1 MPKKRQFGRPLPDSR
16 AHALNSKPVRLQPGT
31 TNAGVE
37 HRRLGGLAGD
47 EVVIERVVAVLDD
60 DALVDGGRHR
70 RAVVQRRGVVAAAGD
85 ARHPG
90 ETRQRRRV
98 TPHAT
103 VEEGERPGEDVGDVA
118 RVEPVLDAAQRDEL
132 PGRAEPD
139 HAVLDLRQR
148 GGGVGGPG
156 DCEVGQAHTVDAV
169 LVATERGQDRLAEI
183 RNVADRRFQAR
194 LDEHALP
201 SLTDRRREAGA
212 AQQQHRLAAQARPEA
227 ADPVGIDDVA
237 PLRMGEQ
244 PVERG
249 DQAGRPQCLHR
260 DKAVEAQDR
269 RENLADV
276 VEAHLGE
283 PPVAVE
289 RRRDD
294 VAVTREQRHEVEVAA
309 PQRTAPETV
318 REQQHR
324 PAPAAIGEDRGLA
337 AALHPRHPAAVWQ
350 REVGARIG
358 GRRRIADEC
367 RRSEAAAPVP
377 AEELAIVGNGER
389 LYLSRPR
396 LNEEVGHVAR
406 TAVATRLAVP
416 VARGVLAGSK
426 PGEVLVDVV
435 AGHRVGA
442 GGRCRRHDRVVDWLG
457 GRRPGRAAPP
467 GQRHQRLPSHGRD
480 CARRARWPPSQSP
493 GGRTP
498 GCRHRFSP
506 FASMPGRPPRGT
518 RGDRWRVPSRSY
530 QTDGDRR
537 RFPHGPATPPGAT
550 RAGDGVRNPL
560 AGRPLRLPPLPAGPA
575 GTLAAPFCCHEPQ
588 ARPHAAAIRGVTGE
602 FAALGAASPTE
613 GRWTRGGRH
622 WC

>member
-1 MPKKRQFGRPLPDSR
+1 MR
-16 AHALNSKPVRLQPGT
+16 
-31 TNAGVE
+31 
-37 HRRLGGLAGD
+37 
-47 EVVIERVVAVLDD
+47 
-60 DALVDGGRHR
+60 
-70 RAVVQRRGVVAAAGD
+70 
-85 ARHPG
+85 
-90 ETRQRRRV
+90 
-98 TPHAT
+98 
-103 VEEGERPGEDVGDVA
+103 
-118 RVEPVLDAAQRDEL
+118 
-132 PGRAEPD
+132 
-139 HAVLDLRQR
+139 
-148 GGGVGGPG
+148 
-156 DCEVGQAHTVDAV
+156 
-169 LVATERGQDRLAEI
+169 
-183 RNVADRRFQAR
+183 
-194 LDEHALP
+194 
-201 SLTDRRREAGA
+201 
-212 AQQQHRLAAQARPEA
+212 
-227 ADPVGIDDVA
+227 
-237 PLRMGEQ
+237 EQ
-244 PVERG
+244 PVERR
-249 DQAGRPQCLHR
+249 DQARRPQCLHR
-260 DKAVEAQDR
+260 DEAVEAQDR
-269 RENLADV
+269 REDLADV

-337 AALHPRHPAAVWQ
+337 AALHPRHPAAVRQ

-435 AGHRVGA
+435 AGHRVGT
-442 GGRCRRHDRVVDWLG
+442 GYRGRRHDRVVDRLG
-457 GRRPGRAAPP
+457 GRRPGRAAATRSAPP
-467 GQRHQRLPSHGRD
+467 APAVPRGRD
-480 CARRARWPPSQSP
+480 RARRARWPPSQSP

-506 FASMPGRPPRGT
+506 LRRRPAAHPAASAATGGECRRAPC
-518 RGDRWRVPSRSY
+518 

-537 RFPHGPATPPGAT
+537 RFPHAPATPPGAT